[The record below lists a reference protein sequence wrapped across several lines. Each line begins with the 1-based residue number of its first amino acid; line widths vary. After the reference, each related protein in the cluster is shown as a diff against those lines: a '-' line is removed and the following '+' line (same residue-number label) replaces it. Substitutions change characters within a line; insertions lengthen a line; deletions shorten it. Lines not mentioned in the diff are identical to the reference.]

1 MRFVD
6 IINKKRYNEELTDKE
21 IQFFVDGVTDGS
33 IPDYQVSAHKHAL
46 YFLHIPDLQGLHLR

>member
-33 IPDYQVSAHKHAL
+33 IPDYQVSALLMAIVLNGIKW
-46 YFLHIPDLQGLHLR
+46 YE

>member
-33 IPDYQVSAHKHAL
+33 IPDYQCIINGHSIKW
-46 YFLHIPDLQGLHLR
+46 YE

>member
-6 IINKKRYNEELTDKE
+6 IINKKRYNQELTDQE

-33 IPDYQVSAHKHAL
+33 IPDYQSRNCIL
-46 YFLHIPDLQGLHLR
+46 S

>member
-33 IPDYQVSAHKHAL
+33 IPDYAFNAAPKTLIFAVS
-46 YFLHIPDLQGLHLR
+46 I